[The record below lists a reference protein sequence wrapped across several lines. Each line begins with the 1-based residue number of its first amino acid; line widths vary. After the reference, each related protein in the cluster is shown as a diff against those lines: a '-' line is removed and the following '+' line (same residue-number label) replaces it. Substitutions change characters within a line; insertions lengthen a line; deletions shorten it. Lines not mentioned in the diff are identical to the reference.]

1 MGLQTKVPAVFDT
14 AAGSPALR
22 ISATQA
28 LIGRVAKWAAGPSFT
43 TGLSIGCLPSLS
55 RMRASCTLIATRSRQ
70 SPVRPP
76 AFPRPQH
83 TGRVRVR
90 RRQLGGVHH
99 HLADALLQLS
109 DRQRRRIDL
118 VAAERIEARDQ

>member
-1 MGLQTKVPAVFDT
+1 MWLQTKVPAVLDT

-55 RMRASCTLIATRSRQ
+55 RMRASWTLIATRSRQ
-70 SPVRPP
+70 SSVRPP
-76 AFPRPQH
+76 AWPTHSTISGF
-83 TGRVRVR
+83 T
-90 RRQLGGVHH
+90 
-99 HLADALLQLS
+99 S
-109 DRQRRRIDL
+109 SI
-118 VAAERIEARDQ
+118 AARSTPAECA